1 MKLARLLLQAFGPFT
16 DKTLDFA
23 ASGSNL
29 HLIYGPNEAGK
40 SAALRAITD
49 LRFGIPLRSPDDF
62 IHPTGRMRI
71 AGLFIDDQGEP
82 IGLVRRKGRAPT
94 LSRFDIATEQPDPAL
109 PVLREHELAL
119 TGGVERSEF
128 EAMFGLNHER
138 LRAGGDRLL
147 KGEGELGSALFE
159 ASAGTR
165 GIAAILT
172 ALDDDAKTIFNPHGR
187 AQNATINEARR
198 QLEEQRSAW
207 RQAQTK
213 PADWQVLNRAHEQA
227 KAKLAE
233 IDQAIEILRRREN
246 ELTELRTV
254 EPLLRQHDRALADLQ
269 ALAEVPD
276 LPESAREE
284 RLAAEQ
290 ALRRAQQELLDAD
303 LELNRCAKALAIL
316 VIETPLLEHAEMIER
331 LAAGVEAATRSRIEA
346 QQQQAVIERIA
357 ADLAAGAARIAP
369 GRDIPE
375 VLNAAPSEADRV
387 ALNDHLQAIGRLNE
401 RLAGNRQRALDLDEA
416 LSADAQ
422 EIPALPDPAVR
433 QSVAEALRGAQA
445 LGDVGRRRGD
455 LDRQIGELESRLIQA
470 LSDMGAQS
478 EQVLRRAQPLL
489 EAQIAQARQEL
500 AEVDEAT
507 RDARDEDRR
516 LEPQLEEQRLRQ
528 RQLAAEGEVV
538 TAETLRLARERR
550 DDGWTRVRKGYVDRT
565 DDAAELGR
573 GIDAAFDADRLL
585 PDAFEAAQEEADRQA
600 DLLRADAKRAAASE
614 ECSTRIEQMETRR
627 REIAVVLASLGAK
640 RENVLA
646 GWTGRLTQAQL
657 PALDADA
664 LREWQGRRGVVLDLA
679 DRLAGLRSDREAVLA
694 EASTAA
700 SALALTLR
708 AAGQTVAEVVG
719 GGEVNV
725 LPSLIAKALRWEKK
739 AAESEAQ
746 GGARADTLRKQQDER
761 KKVGALISRTE
772 TELKGH
778 EEALDAWHARLFLPS
793 GSGAETVKA
802 RLEELDALARQS
814 TALNDARQAQGH
826 HNAVVSD
833 IETRAAQLAL
843 LAGEPEPT
851 SVDDF
856 ADRLRRRLAASR
868 ESEQERNT
876 LIRDQGRA
884 QQKKLQ
890 AETELE
896 QQGAMLARLCSAAG
910 VATAD
915 LLPEQE
921 EGAARKRQAQMH
933 LSTLREQLAQA
944 SARPEEALR
953 QSLAGQDA
961 VAIESERDSRRLEI
975 GQRETE
981 QAAARQAEEQTRR
994 ALESVDTSD
1003 RAAAAREAME
1013 SAAARLRASIRPWAR
1028 LKLAHAL
1035 LKESLNRFRE
1045 RAQAP
1050 MVAAASTY
1058 FSLMTAGRYQRLVA
1072 DEADDKPVLRAERA
1086 DGVRIGVEAMSDGTA
1101 DQLYLAL
1108 RLAALDLRRASHPHM
1123 PLVLDD
1129 VLITSDDERAANI
1142 LRALAR
1148 FAEGGQVMIFTHHRH
1163 LIDVARA
1170 ALGEQAL
1177 VVHSL

>member
-16 DKTLDFA
+16 GKTLDFA
-23 ASGSNL
+23 ASARNL

-62 IHPTGRMRI
+62 IHPMGQIRV

-94 LSRFDIATEQPDPAL
+94 LSRFDVATEQPDPNL

-147 KGEGELGSALFE
+147 NGEGELGSALFE

-172 ALDDDAKTIFNPHGR
+172 GLDDDAKKLFNPHGR

-198 QLEEQRSAW
+198 QLDEQRTAW

-227 KAKLAE
+227 KAALAE
-233 IDQAIEILRRREN
+233 IDQAIEALRRREN

-254 EPLLRQHDRALADLQ
+254 EPLLRQHERALAELR
-269 ALAEVPD
+269 ALAEAPD
-276 LPESAREE
+276 LPEGAREE

-290 ALRRAQQELLDAD
+290 AQRRAQQEFQDTE
-303 LELNRCAKALAIL
+303 LELKRCAEALAVL
-316 VIETPLLEHAEMIER
+316 VIETPLLEHAEVIER
-331 LAAGVEAATRSRIEA
+331 LAAGVEAASRSRIEA
-346 QQQQAVIERIA
+346 QQQQAVVERID
-357 ADLAAGAARIAP
+357 ADLTATAARIAP
-369 GRDIPE
+369 GRDMPE
-375 VLNAAPSEADRV
+375 VLNAAPAEADRV

-401 RLAGNRQRALDLDEA
+401 RLAGNRQRALELDEA
-416 LSADAQ
+416 LNADAD
-422 EIPALPDPAVR
+422 EAPALPDPAVR
-433 QSVAEALRGAQA
+433 QSLAEALRRAQA
-445 LGDVGRRRGD
+445 LGDVGRRRGE
-455 LDRQIGELESRLIQA
+455 LERQIGELEGRLIQS
-470 LSDMGAQS
+470 LSDMGAES

-489 EAQIAQARQEL
+489 EAHIAQARQEL
-500 AEVDEAT
+500 AEIEEAE
-507 RDARDEDRR
+507 RDARRDDQQLERDLEQRR
-516 LEPQLEEQRLRQ
+516 LEQ

-550 DDGWTRVRKGYVDRT
+550 DDGWTRVRRAYVDRT
-565 DDAAELGR
+565 DDVAELGR
-573 GIDAAFDADRLL
+573 AFDANRLL
-585 PDAFEAAQEEADRQA
+585 PDAFEAAQKEADRQA

-614 ECSTRIEQMETRR
+614 ECSTRIEQMEARR
-627 REIAVVLASLGAK
+627 REIGAVLTSLGAR
-640 RENVLA
+640 RESVLA
-646 GWTGRLTQAQL
+646 GWTARLTQAQL

-664 LREWQGRRGVVLDLA
+664 LREWQGRRDVVLELA
-679 DRLAGLRSDREAVLA
+679 GRLAGLRSDREAVLA
-694 EASTAA
+694 EASRAA
-700 SALALTLR
+700 SALVVTLR
-708 AAGQTVAEVVG
+708 AAGQTTAEVAG
-719 GGEVNV
+719 GGEVDA
-725 LPSLIAKALRWEKK
+725 LPSLIAQALQWERKT
-739 AAESEAQ
+739 AESEAQ
-746 GGARADTLRKQQDER
+746 RGAQASALRAQQAER
-761 KKVGALISRTE
+761 KKLGALISRTE
-772 TELKGH
+772 TELQGH
-778 EEALDAWHARLFLPS
+778 VAALDAWHARLFLPS
-793 GSGAETVKA
+793 DSAAETVKV

-814 TALNDARQAQGH
+814 TVLNDARQAQGR
-826 HNAVVSD
+826 HNAVVND
-833 IETRAAQLAL
+833 IEARSAQLAL
-843 LAGEPEPT
+843 LVGEPGPV

-856 ADRLRRRLAASR
+856 ADRLRRRLVASR

-876 LIRDQGRA
+876 LIRDQARA
-884 QQKKLQ
+884 QQKKRQ

-896 QQGAMLARLCSAAG
+896 QQGAVLARLCSAAG

-915 LLPEQE
+915 LLPDRE
-921 EGAARKRQAQMH
+921 ESAARKRQAEIH

-944 SARPEEALR
+944 SARPEDALR
-953 QSLAGQDA
+953 QSLAGRDA
-961 VAIESERDSRRLEI
+961 VAIESERERCRLEVE
-975 GQRETE
+975 QRETE
-981 QAAARQAEEQTRR
+981 QASARQAEEQARR
-994 ALESVDTSD
+994 ALEAIDTSD
-1003 RAAAAREAME
+1003 RAAAAREGME
-1013 SAAARLRASIRPWAR
+1013 SAAARFRAAIRPWAR
-1028 LKLAHAL
+1028 LRLAHAL
-1035 LKESLNRFRE
+1035 LQEALNRFRE

-1058 FSLMTAGRYQRLVA
+1058 FSLMTGGRYERLVA
-1072 DEADDKPVLRAERA
+1072 DEADDKPVLRAERS
-1086 DGVRIGVEAMSDGTA
+1086 DGVGIGVEAMSDGTA

-1108 RLAALDLRRASHPHM
+1108 RLAALDLRGASHPHM

-1129 VLITSDDERAANI
+1129 GLITSDDERAANI

-1177 VVHSL
+1177 AVHSL

>member
-16 DKTLDFA
+16 GKTLDFA
-23 ASGSNL
+23 ASPSNL

-49 LRFGIPLRSPDDF
+49 LRFGIPLRSSDDF
-62 IHPTGRMRI
+62 IHPTGQMRV
-71 AGLFIDDQGEP
+71 AGLFTDDQGEP
-82 IGLVRRKGRAPT
+82 IGLIRRKGRSPT
-94 LSRFDIATEQPDPAL
+94 LSRFDVATEQPDPAL

-128 EAMFGLNHER
+128 EAMFGLNHAR
-138 LRAGGDRLL
+138 LRAGGDLLL

-172 ALDDDAKTIFNPHGR
+172 ALDDDAKKIFNPHGR

-198 QLEEQRSAW
+198 QLDEHRTAW

-213 PADWQVLNRAHEQA
+213 PADWQVLNRAYEQA

-233 IDQAIEILRRREN
+233 IDQAIAVLRRREN

-254 EPLLRQHDRALADLQ
+254 EPLLRQHDGALAELQ
-269 ALAEVPD
+269 ALADVPD

-290 ALRRAQQELLDAD
+290 GQRRAQQDLKDAE
-303 LELNRCAKALAIL
+303 LELKRCAQALAAL
-316 VIETPLLEHAEMIER
+316 VIEAPLLEHAEAIER
-331 LAAGVEAATRSRIEA
+331 LAAGVEAASRSRIEA
-346 QQQQAVIERIA
+346 QQHQAIVERID
-357 ADLAAGAARIAP
+357 ADLTATAARIAL
-369 GRDIPE
+369 GRDMRE

-387 ALNDHLQAIGRLNE
+387 ALNDHLQAISRLNE
-401 RLAGNRQRALDLDEA
+401 RLAVNRQRAQELDEA
-416 LSADAQ
+416 LNVDA
-422 EIPALPDPAVR
+422 EEAPALPDPAIR
-433 QSVAEALRGAQA
+433 QSLAEALRRAQA
-445 LGDVGRRRGD
+445 LGDVGRRRGE
-455 LDRQIGELESRLIQA
+455 LDRQIGELEGWLIQS
-470 LSDMGAQS
+470 LSDMGAES
-478 EQVLRRAQPLL
+478 EQALRRAQPLL

-500 AEVDEAT
+500 AEIEEAE
-507 RDARDEDRR
+507 RDARRDDQQLERDLEQRR
-516 LEPQLEEQRLRQ
+516 LEQ

-550 DDGWTRVRKGYVDRT
+550 DDGWTRVRRAYVERT
-565 DDAAELGR
+565 DDAAELSR
-573 GIDAAFDADRLL
+573 TFDANRLL
-585 PDAFEAAQEEADRQA
+585 PDAFEVAQEETDRQA

-614 ECSTRIEQMETRR
+614 ECSTRIEQMEARR
-627 REIAVVLASLGAK
+627 REIAAVLASLGAR
-640 RENVLA
+640 RESVLA
-646 GWTGRLTQAQL
+646 GWTAQLSQAQL

-664 LREWQGRRGVVLDLA
+664 LREWQGRREVVLELA
-679 DRLAGLRSDREAVLA
+679 GRLAGLRSDCKGVVA

-700 SALALTLR
+700 LALVVALG
-708 AAGQTVAEVVG
+708 AAGQTVVEVAA
-719 GGEVNV
+719 GGEVDA
-725 LPSLIAKALRWEKK
+725 LPSLIAQALQWEKK

-746 GGARADTLRKQQDER
+746 SGARAKALRAQQAER
-761 KKVGALISRTE
+761 KKVGALILQTE

-778 EEALDAWHARLFLPS
+778 EEALDVWHARLFLPLDS
-793 GSGAETVKA
+793 ASQTVKA

-814 TALNDARQAQGH
+814 TLLNDARQAKAH
-826 HNAVVSD
+826 HQAVVDD
-833 IETRAAQLAL
+833 IEVRAAQLATL
-843 LAGEPEPT
+843 VGEPDPV

-856 ADRLRRRLAASR
+856 ADRLRRRLVASR
-868 ESEQERNT
+868 KADQERNT
-876 LIRDQGRA
+876 LIRDQDRA

-896 QQGAMLARLCSAAG
+896 QQGTALARLCSAAG

-915 LLPEQE
+915 LLPQRE
-921 EGAARKRQAQMH
+921 ERAARKRQAQIH

-953 QSLAGQDA
+953 ESLADQDA
-961 VAIESERDSRRLEI
+961 VAIESERDRRRLEI

-981 QAAARQAEEQTRR
+981 QATARQAEEQARR
-994 ALESVDTSD
+994 ALEVIDTSD
-1003 RAAAAREAME
+1003 SAAAAREAME
-1013 SAAARLRASIRPWAR
+1013 SAAARFRAAIRPWAR
-1028 LKLAHAL
+1028 LRLAHAL
-1035 LKESLNRFRE
+1035 LRESLNRFRE

-1058 FSLMTAGRYQRLVA
+1058 FSLMTGGRYQRLVA

-1108 RLAALDLRRASHPHM
+1108 RLAALDLRRASHPHL

-1163 LIDVARA
+1163 LVDLARA
-1170 ALGEQAL
+1170 ALGDKVLA
-1177 VVHSL
+1177 VHSL